1 MKKII
6 NGINS
11 SNDLRV
17 ICLNLN
23 ERIDHCE
30 RGVHHTGISDFFLM
44 GFHQWFRMMKN
55 TIDLLCLQ

>member
-23 ERIDHCE
+23 ERIDPCE
-30 RGVHHTGISDFFLM
+30 RGVHHTGISDFFN
-44 GFHQWFRMMKN
+44 GIPSIVPYDEEHN
-55 TIDLLCLQ
+55 